1 MTTRKTRGAPGALAM
16 LTLLVL
22 LIAAPAARASD
33 PDAPSDGADGW
44 KKVVAYARC
53 AFLVFAAAT
62 PTDWAVAIT
71 DCTRLYL
78 EESPAPGGGA

>member
-16 LTLLVL
+16 LTLLL
-22 LIAAPAARASD
+22 LLVVAPAARAAD
-33 PDAPSDGADGW
+33 PDAPPDTADGW
-44 KKVVAYARC
+44 RKVIAYARC

-62 PTDWAVAIT
+62 PTDWAAAIS
-71 DCTRLYL
+71 DCTRLYV

>member
-16 LTLLVL
+16 LTLLL
-22 LIAAPAARASD
+22 LLVAVPAARAAD

-71 DCTRLYL
+71 DCTHLYL
-78 EESPAPGGGA
+78 EEPPAPGGGK